1 MDNHI
6 AHNFDICYKYL
17 KYLAIVG
24 ACSQNGATYAR
35 CWTPVTCLRCEQLDL
50 DSVHFLTIRPMN
62 LFWESSAP
70 KFAKWV
76 PYGPWNVSDLISD
89 LMLWCCSDTLLV
101 LLLLRNSADF
111 CASLLF
117 HLKLHQNISSV
128 IFNWTSLKIWA
139 FVVFYEAKR
148 CSSYLLWPHWQCEL
162 LWFPLKQ
169 SAAAAALGAAAA
181 GQAFLSWK
189 GGSRQVSSKSPSLL
203 QVINAASNRALHH
216 NFESKCWLKNF
227 FHTPESAIVN
237 CQQVG
242 THPLQLTTQVFLA
255 AVLTFFRI
263 VSSLLQLRRI
273 NSTIEI
279 WIMRCKY
286 DLSTPFFQHKE
297 DNVQTADTLIVESED
312 VQLSINS
319 E

>member
-1 MDNHI
+1 MVWLFVTNRHLAILKGWKNHF
-6 AHNFDICYKYL
+6 AHNFDICYKHL

-24 ACSQNGATYAR
+24 ACSQNDATYAR

-89 LMLWCCSDTLLV
+89 LMLWCCSDTPLV
-101 LLLLRNSADF
+101 LLLLRISADF

-181 GQAFLSWK
+181 GRAFLSWK
-189 GGSRQVSSKSPSLL
+189 GGSRQVSSNQVAKSPPSHRRGV
-203 QVINAASNRALHH
+203 QPCAPPQ
-216 NFESKCWLKNF
+216 FWK
-227 FHTPESAIVN
+227 
-237 CQQVG
+237 Q
-242 THPLQLTTQVFLA
+242 
-255 AVLTFFRI
+255 VLTQEFFPHSWKRNCVLS
-263 VSSLLQLRRI
+263 VSGHTSSI
-273 NSTIEI
+273 TDNSS
-279 WIMRCKY
+279 C
-286 DLSTPFFQHKE
+286 LSSSPHLFLNCFLTF
-297 DNVQTADTLIVESED
+297 AAA
-312 VQLSINS
+312 
-319 E
+319 

>member
-1 MDNHI
+1 M
-6 AHNFDICYKYL
+6 Y
-17 KYLAIVG
+17 
-24 ACSQNGATYAR
+24 
-35 CWTPVTCLRCEQLDL
+35 
-50 DSVHFLTIRPMN
+50 

-148 CSSYLLWPHWQCEL
+148 CSSYILWPHWQCEL

-169 SAAAAALGAAAA
+169 SAAAAALSAAAA
-181 GQAFLSWK
+181 GRAFLSWK
-189 GGSRQVSSKSPSLL
+189 GGSRQVSSNQVAKSPPSHQSGV
-203 QVINAASNRALHH
+203 QVYAPPKFWKQVLS
-216 NFESKCWLKNF
+216 WLKNF
-227 FHTPESAIVN
+227 FHTPKSAIVY

-255 AVLTFFRI
+255 AVLIFFRI
-263 VSSLLQLRRI
+263 VSSG
-273 NSTIEI
+273 
-279 WIMRCKY
+279 
-286 DLSTPFFQHKE
+286 F
-297 DNVQTADTLIVESED
+297 
-312 VQLSINS
+312 
-319 E
+319 

>member
-1 MDNHI
+1 MS
-6 AHNFDICYKYL
+6 F
-17 KYLAIVG
+17 
-24 ACSQNGATYAR
+24 CS
-35 CWTPVTCLRCEQLDL
+35 
-50 DSVHFLTIRPMN
+50 FLWSKA
-62 LFWESSAP
+62 LQQ
-70 KFAKWV
+70 
-76 PYGPWNVSDLISD
+76 VS
-89 LMLWCCSDTLLV
+89 TL
-101 LLLLRNSADF
+101 
-111 CASLLF
+111 
-117 HLKLHQNISSV
+117 
-128 IFNWTSLKIWA
+128 TSLTT
-139 FVVFYEAKR
+139 
-148 CSSYLLWPHWQCEL
+148 CEL

-181 GQAFLSWK
+181 GRAFLSWK

-273 NSTIEI
+273 TSTSEI

-286 DLSTPFFQHKE
+286 DLSTPFFS
-297 DNVQTADTLIVESED
+297 A
-312 VQLSINS
+312 
-319 E
+319 

>member
-1 MDNHI
+1 MGNRAI
-6 AHNFDICYKYL
+6 KNAPFWNVGENNFAHNFDICYKYL

-24 ACSQNGATYAR
+24 ACSQNDATYAR

-50 DSVHFLTIRPMN
+50 DCVHFLSIRPMN
-62 LFWESSAP
+62 LSWESSAP

-89 LMLWCCSDTLLV
+89 LMLWCCSNTLLV
-101 LLLLRNSADF
+101 LLFLRNSADF

-148 CSSYLLWPHWQCEL
+148 CSSYLLWPHWQLVSFYDFLWSRAL
-162 LWFPLKQ
+162 LQRLLALQPLDEH
-169 SAAAAALGAAAA
+169 SSLGKEAVA
-181 GQAFLSWK
+181 
-189 GGSRQVSSKSPSLL
+189 KSPPTKSPSSLL

-227 FHTPESAIVN
+227 FHTPESAIVF
-237 CQQVG
+237 CQ
-242 THPLQLTTQVFLA
+242 
-255 AVLTFFRI
+255 
-263 VSSLLQLRRI
+263 
-273 NSTIEI
+273 
-279 WIMRCKY
+279 
-286 DLSTPFFQHKE
+286 
-297 DNVQTADTLIVESED
+297 
-312 VQLSINS
+312 
-319 E
+319 